1 MGRCQ
6 KDTQSSKLCKS
17 RDFSAS
23 LKHEGHKVRKVLY
36 SGHLF
41 HLARDEHPPQ
51 LRAHSPAPSLST
63 MLTLTA
69 ELQSHD
75 DPLLQRN
82 PIISISEELTQE
94 QGDTRVTELCAIP
107 EWDATALFHLHHSG
121 NTRDHT
127 AIKQCFTLGL
137 FLLFPP
143 LLSFS
148 FTYFPLTQVGPCP
161 PSEPSSQGR
170 SEQIQT
176 LIKLQIRE
184 VQS

>member
-23 LKHEGHKVRKVLY
+23 LKHEGHKVRKALY

-82 PIISISEELTQE
+82 PKISISEELTQE
-94 QGDTRVTELCAIP
+94 QSDTRVTELCAIP

-121 NTRDHT
+121 NTRDRT
-127 AIKQCFTLGL
+127 AIKQRFALGL

-143 LLSFS
+143 SS
-148 FTYFPLTQVGPCP
+148 
-161 PSEPSSQGR
+161 PSAS
-170 SEQIQT
+170 
-176 LIKLQIRE
+176 LIFHLPRWAPAHLASLILRAG
-184 VQS
+184 VSRFRH